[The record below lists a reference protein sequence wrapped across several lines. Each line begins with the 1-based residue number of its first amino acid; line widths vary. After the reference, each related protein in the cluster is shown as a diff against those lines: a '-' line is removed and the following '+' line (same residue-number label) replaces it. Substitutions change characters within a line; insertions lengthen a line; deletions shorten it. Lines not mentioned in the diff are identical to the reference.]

1 MPKGAGNRGIF
12 MRKTQVTTHLDEK
25 TVKEFEKIRDETGLP
40 ISRLINLK
48 LKGYKIVK
56 IDSEEPV

>member
-12 MRKTQVTTHLDEK
+12 MRKTQVITHLDEK
-25 TVKEFEKIRDETGLP
+25 MVKELEKTRDETGLP
-40 ISRLINLK
+40 ISRLIDLK

-56 IDSEEPV
+56 IDPEEHV